1 MTRAL
6 DIIIDAYERCN
17 RLSPG
22 ETLSAD
28 DAAFGFRRL
37 GLLVD
42 GLSAQSLCLFRDVL
56 TSATQTGSI
65 TLGAG
70 SWAAIAPGSQIISAA
85 CDNLPVRQIT
95 MQRYNEQ
102 CRPFVTGT
110 PSVYAPDGFSTIFLW
125 PIPTGQTITLQTRST
140 VSEFADQTTD
150 YTLPDGWAN
159 ALGAALAVRIAPN
172 ILGQLPQSL
181 VRAEEKALGAVDK
194 YEPAIVD
201 GPSFQSTGSV
211 YPRRLF

>member
-42 GLSAQSLCLFRDVL
+42 ELSAQSLCLFRDVL
-56 TSATQTGSI
+56 TSANQTGNI

-70 SWAAIAPGSQIISAA
+70 SWSSISPGSQIISAA
-85 CDNLPVRQIT
+85 CGNLPLDPISIQ
-95 MQRYNEQ
+95 QYNEQ
-102 CRPFVTGT
+102 YRPFVTGL
-110 PSVYAPDGFSTIFLW
+110 PSLYAHDGYATVYLLPSPVA
-125 PIPTGQTITLQTRST
+125 QTITLQTRET
-140 VSEFADQTTD
+140 VSTFADQTTN
-150 YTLPDGWAN
+150 YVLPDGWAN
-159 ALGAALAVRIAPN
+159 ALGAALAVRIAQN

-194 YEPAIVD
+194 YEPAIID

>member
-1 MTRAL
+1 MRAL
-6 DIIIDAYERCN
+6 DIITDAYERCN

-42 GLSAQSLCLFRDVL
+42 ELSAQSLCLFRDVL
-56 TSATQTGSI
+56 TSATQTGNI

-70 SWAAIAPGSQIISAA
+70 SWSSISPGSQIISAA
-85 CDNLPVRQIT
+85 CGNLPLDPISIQ
-95 MQRYNEQ
+95 QYNEQ
-102 CRPFVTGT
+102 YRPAVTGS
-110 PSVYAPDGFSTIFLW
+110 PALYAHDGFAAIFLW
-125 PIPTGQTITLQTRST
+125 PEPVGQVITLQTRST
-140 VSEFADQTTD
+140 VSEFADQTTN

-172 ILGQLPQSL
+172 ILGQVPAIL
-181 VRAEEKALGAVDK
+181 VTAETKAMGAVDK

-201 GPSFQSTGSV
+201 VGSYSGGAAV
-211 YPRRLF
+211 YPARLF

>member
-1 MTRAL
+1 
-6 DIIIDAYERCN
+6 
-17 RLSPG
+17 
-22 ETLSAD
+22 
-28 DAAFGFRRL
+28 
-37 GLLVD
+37 
-42 GLSAQSLCLFRDVL
+42 
-56 TSATQTGSI
+56 
-65 TLGAG
+65 
-70 SWAAIAPGSQIISAA
+70 
-85 CDNLPVRQIT
+85 

-125 PIPTGQTITLQTRST
+125 PIPTGQTITIQTRST

-194 YEPAIVD
+194 YEPAIID

>member
-1 MTRAL
+1 MPESKIQKEIRQSKPFESAFQEAGIAL
-6 DIIIDAYERCN
+6 LRTSDQ
-17 RLSPG
+17 LQ
-22 ETLSAD
+22 
-28 DAAFGFRRL
+28 RRL
-37 GLLVD
+37 AAAVEPQG
-42 GLSAQSLCLFRDVL
+42 
-56 TSATQTGSI
+56 I
-65 TLGAG
+65 TV
-70 SWAAIAPGSQIISAA
+70 Q
-85 CDNLPVRQIT
+85 Q
-95 MQRYNEQ
+95 YNEQ
-102 CRPFVTGT
+102 YRPAVTGS
-110 PSVYAPDGFSTIFLW
+110 PALYAHDGFAAVFLW
-125 PIPTGQTITLQTRST
+125 PEPAGQVITLQTRST

-194 YEPAIVD
+194 YEPAIID

>member
-28 DAAFGFRRL
+28 DAAFGLRRL
-37 GLLVD
+37 NLLVD
-42 GLSAQSLCLFRDVL
+42 ELSAQPLFLFKDTL
-56 TSATQTGSI
+56 TSAAQTGNI
-65 TLGAG
+65 MLGSGAW
-70 SWAAIAPGSQIISAA
+70 SAIAAGTEIISAA
-85 CDNLPVRQIT
+85 CDSLPMLPIT
-95 MQRYNEQ
+95 VQQYNEQ
-102 CRPFVTGT
+102 YRPAVTGS
-110 PSVYAPDGFSTIFLW
+110 PALYAHDGFAAVFLW
-125 PIPTGQTITLQTRST
+125 PEPAGQVITLQTRST
-140 VSEFADQTTD
+140 VSEFADQITD

-194 YEPAIVD
+194 YEPAIID
-201 GPSFQSTGSV
+201 GPSFQPTGSV